1 LQPDLQ
7 LNAGQITNEIIQKL
21 SACTEFSEYSFP
33 ENTSETT
40 IEDDFCQQV
49 SEAVEAIQKGNLFK
63 VILSKTRTENKT
75 PEFLP
80 EKLFGDLCD
89 AYPHALVYYWQ
100 IPGAGSWMGATPE
113 PVLREKNGQIY
124 TVSLAGTQLL
134 NNQSLSEVCWR
145 EKEIAEQAIVSRFI
159 VQLIDKLGVEK
170 FNIIG
175 PHNFQAG
182 NLVHL
187 NTGFEFDAAQLLIPR
202 GEFIA
207 ALHPTPSIAGLP
219 RDKAMQFIQMHEL
232 HSRSYYAGLLGP
244 YRLQDETHL
253 YVNLRC
259 MQLFED
265 EFVLYSGAGITGSS
279 VPEREWEETDN
290 KMMTLLKVIHA

>member
-1 LQPDLQ
+1 VESIPDQFNPL
-7 LNAGQITNEIIQKL
+7 LMFVELCKL
-21 SACTEFSEYSFP
+21 YS
-33 ENTSETT
+33 
-40 IEDDFCQQV
+40 
-49 SEAVEAIQKGNLFK
+49 
-63 VILSKTRTENKT
+63 
-75 PEFLP
+75 
-80 EKLFGDLCD
+80 
-89 AYPHALVYYWQ
+89 HALVYYWQ

-113 PVLREKNGQIY
+113 PVLIEKNGQIY

-134 NNQSLSEVCWR
+134 NNQPLSEVCWR

-187 NTGFEFDAAQLLIPR
+187 NTGFEFDATELKIPR

-232 HSRSYYAGLLGP
+232 HSRGYYTGLLGP
-244 YRLQDETHL
+244 HRLQDETHL

-259 MQLFED
+259 MQLFKD
-265 EFVLYSGAGITGSS
+265 ELVLYSGAGITGSS
-279 VPEREWEETDN
+279 VPENEWDETEN
-290 KMMTLLKVIHA
+290 KMMTLLKVIHAKTGC